1 MHFHLYSVFSFNNT
15 DSEYKL
21 TMVLYN
27 AIDKDKRRLNL
38 DILAA
43 VLFDFFSY
51 FVALRAARQT
61 QLDKGST
68 VSSF

>member
-1 MHFHLYSVFSFNNT
+1 
-15 DSEYKL
+15 
-21 TMVLYN
+21 MVLYN